1 MGSMLPYIAY
11 IDPMGYTL
19 SLPQAPTSCWN

>member
-11 IDPMGYTL
+11 IDPMGYGFMNDL
-19 SLPQAPTSCWN
+19 FKV